1 MRIKSLILKALAA
14 AAFVVS
20 VSVSCSE
27 VSFIEIN
34 PPADL
39 QSKIDSIQAVKDAQN
54 AALGDKTMID
64 IAVAEVGASDYTSGW
79 WVDFSQYFVVPQGKC
94 LTIKFIN
101 HNGTLA
107 GTGTGN
113 NWSNWNLCVASGE
126 RDSDGYSEFFV
137 IRSDAYGWGNGDY
150 NPALLGIDYPDTDGD
165 GDIWNDFKKHLD
177 GAEVEMMIDYAAA
190 GTVFVTAKHTSVD
203 GLVLTET
210 YEQPVTG
217 ATVTAFL
224 IADGS
229 FMEVKEAYTEPSK
242 ILEIPDEQAVSIT
255 VAGTPA
261 AIEVGTTD
269 FWGQGVAT
277 VTFADGATAVAD
289 TADITFVVPD
299 LSTVGQKTIIY
310 SYSKTKQGN
319 YGKAVAGTYT
329 LEVTNPIVALEVS
342 ANAYLI
348 GGAKYVTL
356 SPAAIKV
363 VAEYADGTKAPLK
376 SSQFTATFTDDKLVY
391 AGVEGTYKDAY
402 TVTYTSASGTV
413 VEAKGD
419 VVIAKSAHPAQ
430 DPALVGLEDNTTPW
444 WAHFSNDWAVE
455 PYTSQTV
462 SMTVGSNCINNWHSP
477 CTILW
482 DAAHGE
488 YAVVRMDNYGWN
500 GVPHGGYDTAVLT
513 SNWNWDIFA
522 PNQDG
527 AQVSITVSNNGD
539 NTANIRYNVVYK
551 DGSVFFQYFDGI
563 TVNSA
568 DLSFACVVEGAHLIF
583 D

>member
-1 MRIKSLILKALAA
+1 MKIKSLILKTLAV
-14 AAFVVS
+14 AAFVAS

-27 VSFIEIN
+27 ISFIDIN

-39 QSKIDSIQAVKDAQN
+39 QSKIDSIAEANKKPESDTTWFTIAT
-54 AALGDKTMID
+54 AL
-64 IAVAEVGASDYTSGW
+64 VGAEDNSSAWWTEFSDYFTVS
-79 WVDFSQYFVVPQGKC
+79 QGKRTV
-94 LTIKFIN
+94 LEFYN
-101 HNGTLA
+101 HGK
-107 GTGTGN
+107 GVD
-113 NWSNWNLCVASGE
+113 NWNNYNVCLATGE
-126 RDSDGYSEFFV
+126 RDSDGYAEFFV
-137 IRSDAYGWGNGDY
+137 LRSDTYGWGNADY
-150 NPALLGIDYPDTDGD
+150 NGAMFKNDYPDVDGD
-165 GDIWNDFKKHLD
+165 GDIWNDFRTLMQ
-177 GAEVEMMIDYAAA
+177 GAYTKIEIDYASA
-190 GTVFVTAKHTSVD
+190 GTAFVYTTAIATD
-203 GLVLTET
+203 GTEIHQT

-217 ATVTAFL
+217 TSLVCFL

-229 FMEVKEAYTEPSK
+229 HMNMVKAYQVPSE
-242 ILEIPDEQAVSIT
+242 IAEIPDEMAASIVVT
-255 VAGTPA
+255 GTPA
-261 AIEVGTTD
+261 AIEVGSED

-277 VTFADGATAVAD
+277 VTFTDGSTAVAD

-299 LSTVGQKTIIY
+299 LSTVGTKTILY

-342 ANAYLI
+342 ANAYLV

-356 SPAAIKV
+356 SPGAVKV
-363 VAEYADGTKAPLK
+363 VAEYADGTSAPLK
-376 SSQFTATFTDDKLVY
+376 TSQFAVAFTDDKLVY
-391 AGVEGTYKDAY
+391 EGVEGTYKDAY
-402 TVTYTSASGTV
+402 TVTYTSASGSV

-419 VVIAKSAHPAQ
+419 LVIAKSAHPAQ

-513 SNWNWDIFA
+513 SNWNWDIFG

>member
-1 MRIKSLILKALAA
+1 MKIKSLILKTLAV
-14 AAFVVS
+14 AAFVAS

-27 VSFIEIN
+27 ISFIDIN

-39 QSKIDSIQAVKDAQN
+39 QSKIDSIAEANKKPESDTTWFTIAT
-54 AALGDKTMID
+54 AL
-64 IAVAEVGASDYTSGW
+64 VGAEDNSSGW
-79 WVDFSQYFVVPQGKC
+79 WTEFSDYFTVSQGKRTV
-94 LTIKFIN
+94 LEFYN
-101 HNGTLA
+101 HGK
-107 GTGTGN
+107 GVD
-113 NWSNWNLCVASGE
+113 NWNNYNVCLATGE
-126 RDSDGYSEFFV
+126 RDSDGYAEFFV
-137 IRSDAYGWGNGDY
+137 LRSDTYGWGNTDY
-150 NPALLGIDYPDTDGD
+150 NGAMFKNDYPDVDGD
-165 GDIWNDFKKHLD
+165 GDIWNDFRTLMQ
-177 GAEVEMMIDYAAA
+177 GAYTKIEIDYASA
-190 GTVFVTAKHTSVD
+190 GTAFVYTTAIATD
-203 GLVLTET
+203 GTEIHQT

-217 ATVTAFL
+217 ASLVCFL

-229 FMEVKEAYTEPSK
+229 HMNMVKAYQVPSE
-242 ILEIPDEQAVSIT
+242 IAEIPDEMAASIVVT
-255 VAGTPA
+255 GTPA
-261 AIEVGTTD
+261 AIEVGSED

-277 VTFADGATAVAD
+277 VTFTDGSTAVAD

-299 LSTVGQKTIIY
+299 LSTVGTKTILY

-342 ANAYLI
+342 ANAYLV

-356 SPAAIKV
+356 SPGAVKV
-363 VAEYADGTKAPLK
+363 VAEYADGTTAPLK
-376 SSQFTATFTDDKLVY
+376 TSQFTVAFTDDKLVY
-391 AGVEGTYKDAY
+391 EGVEGTYKDAY
-402 TVTYTSASGTV
+402 TVTYTSASGSV

-419 VVIAKSAHPAQ
+419 LVIAKSAHPAQ

-513 SNWNWDIFA
+513 SNWNWDIYG

-539 NTANIRYNVVYK
+539 NTANVRYNVVYK

>member
-1 MRIKSLILKALAA
+1 MKIKSLILKTLAV
-14 AAFVVS
+14 AAFVAS

-27 VSFIEIN
+27 ISFIDIN

-39 QSKIDSIQAVKDAQN
+39 QSKIDSIAEANKKPESDTTWFTIAT
-54 AALGDKTMID
+54 AL
-64 IAVAEVGASDYTSGW
+64 VGAEDNSSGW
-79 WVDFSQYFVVPQGKC
+79 WTEFSDYFTVSQGKRTV
-94 LTIKFIN
+94 LEFYN
-101 HNGTLA
+101 HGK
-107 GTGTGN
+107 GVD
-113 NWSNWNLCVASGE
+113 NWNNYNVCLATGE
-126 RDSDGYSEFFV
+126 RDSDGYAEFFV
-137 IRSDAYGWGNGDY
+137 LRSDTYGWGNADY
-150 NPALLGIDYPDTDGD
+150 NGAMFKNDYPDVDGD
-165 GDIWNDFKKHLD
+165 GDIWNDFRTLMQ
-177 GAEVEMMIDYAAA
+177 GAYTKIEIDYASA
-190 GTVFVTAKHTSVD
+190 GTAFVYTTAIATD
-203 GLVLTET
+203 GTEIHQT

-217 ATVTAFL
+217 TSLVCFL

-229 FMEVKEAYTEPSK
+229 HMNMVKAYQVPSE
-242 ILEIPDEQAVSIT
+242 IAEIPDEMAASIVVT
-255 VAGTPA
+255 GTPA
-261 AIEVGTTD
+261 AIEVGSED

-277 VTFADGATAVAD
+277 VTFTDGSTAVAD

-299 LSTVGQKTIIY
+299 LSTVGTKTILY

-342 ANAYLI
+342 ANAYLV

-356 SPAAIKV
+356 SPGAVKV
-363 VAEYADGTKAPLK
+363 VAEYADGTSAPLK
-376 SSQFTATFTDDKLVY
+376 TSQFAVTFTDDKLVY
-391 AGVEGTYKDAY
+391 EGVEGTYKDAY
-402 TVTYTSASGTV
+402 TVTYTSASGSV

-419 VVIAKSAHPAQ
+419 LVIAKSAHPAQ

-513 SNWNWDIFA
+513 SNWNWDIYG

-539 NTANIRYNVVYK
+539 NTANVRYNVVYK